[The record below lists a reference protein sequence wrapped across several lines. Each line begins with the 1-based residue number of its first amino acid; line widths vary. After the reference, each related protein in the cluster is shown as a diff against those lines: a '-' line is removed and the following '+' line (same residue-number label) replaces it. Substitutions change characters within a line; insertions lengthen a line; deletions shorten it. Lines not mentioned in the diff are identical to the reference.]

1 MPGTSCLSLSK
12 CLCKSV
18 SVYPS
23 STRSWDGGEYLSIA
37 PAFQLRSYTN
47 LSLSAFVGL
56 AVLLILF
63 PIPGYVAKI
72 VQNVQ
77 QARLKRTDGRV
88 QTVTEST
95 SFWPHLSRISVD
107 FTIVAMNVLRMV
119 KLFGW
124 EKKLNARIADK
135 REEELVWIKKKQ
147 LLELLMG
154 SLKCVPRF
162 ALRE

>member
-1 MPGTSCLSLSK
+1 
-12 CLCKSV
+12 
-18 SVYPS
+18 
-23 STRSWDGGEYLSIA
+23 
-37 PAFQLRSYTN
+37 
-47 LSLSAFVGL
+47 
-56 AVLLILF
+56 
-63 PIPGYVAKI
+63 
-72 VQNVQ
+72 
-77 QARLKRTDGRV
+77 
-88 QTVTEST
+88 
-95 SFWPHLSRISVD
+95 
-107 FTIVAMNVLRMV
+107 MNVLRMV